1 MKVTISKILNK
12 TDLAQSGSHGGLVVT
27 RSEQDAIKDFFEG
40 AGQDRHFVD
49 SIDDEVFAIHYQDY
63 TSNGTTPND
72 RVTPIGR
79 YATKYNLQPGD
90 VLVFERTDTETT
102 KQYVIEYARRLSS
115 AFFAGKSRTTLDVL
129 NVDQLIALLSKYI
142 NEGVIT
148 RISSVECEMP
158 VTYLGI
164 KGILTIRQNGEDYEL
179 EVNGEP
185 ISENKKYFELDTTA
199 SPFVL
204 KRTGT
209 WSVSVLADTYMSEI
223 NEEADDELI
232 ADLKDFQAITDI
244 DYCPV
249 PEEKAP
255 KIEHKGK
262 MIPARN
268 RQKAQNALALAG
280 YKCELGE
287 HETFIRKS
295 NSLPYTEPHHL
306 IPLQYDDLFEK
317 SLDVEANIVSLCSTC
332 HNKIHYGLSSEN
344 IIRELWV
351 MRKDQLRAAGLGE
364 LKNGVELTAEI
375 LLGFYDA

>member
-1 MKVTISKILNK
+1 MKVKISKILNK

-27 RSEQDAIKDFFEG
+27 RSEQEAIKDFFEG
-40 AGQDRHFVD
+40 AGQDRSFVD

-79 YATKYNLQPGD
+79 YATKYSLQPGD
-90 VLVFERTDTETT
+90 VLIFEKTDTPTEN
-102 KQYVIEYARRLSS
+102 KYVIEYARRLSS
-115 AFFAGKSRTTLDVL
+115 AFFSGKSRTTLDVL
-129 NVDQLIALLSKYI
+129 NANQLMTLLDRYI
-142 NEGVIT
+142 DEGVIT
-148 RISSVECEMP
+148 RISSEEYEMP

-164 KGILTIRQNGEDYEL
+164 NGTLRIIQNGDDYEL
-179 EVNGEP
+179 EVNGKP
-185 ISENKKYFELDTTA
+185 ISENKKYYELDTTVN
-199 SPFVL
+199 PFVL

-209 WSVSVLADTYMSEI
+209 WSVSVSADDNMSEA

-232 ADLKDFQAITDI
+232 IDLKDFDAIKDI
-244 DYCPV
+244 KYSPV

-255 KIEHKGK
+255 KVEHKGK

-280 YKCELGE
+280 YKCELGD

-306 IPLQYDDLFEK
+306 IPLQYDELFEK
-317 SLDVEANIVSLCSTC
+317 SLDVEANIVSLCSNC
-332 HNKIHYGLSSEN
+332 HNKIHYGLSIEGM
-344 IIRELWV
+344 IRELWEK
-351 MRKDQLRAAGLGE
+351 RKAQLQAAGIGVM
-364 LKNGVELTAEI
+364 KNGVEMTAEI
-375 LLGFYDA
+375 LLGFYGV